1 MSSSSGPTMMNPPSN
16 SSSTMA
22 ETEVEEHEDI
32 LKDLSNG
39 DTDSDGNKKRS
50 L

>member
-1 MSSSSGPTMMNPPSN
+1 MTNPPSN

-22 ETEVEEHEDI
+22 EVEVEEHEAI
-32 LKDLSNG
+32 LRDLSDG
-39 DTDSDGNKKRS
+39 DTNSDDTKKRKKS